1 MACRRRD
8 ASGARRRCAGRS
20 APHLPGR
27 SPRGEQ
33 CQGLDHDVRLREVAA
48 DEGYGRMPD
57 LFSLYLRSTRR
68 RARRTSLLLQTRR
81 AAAGRR
87 AFRSVAP
94 YASLSILSARLGS
107 AMSLRFQPFGS
118 LKRVPSSGLSLCA
131 RSNFP
136 GSCADGSAASTVI
149 GGGGTVRSQVDFGG
163 LQLVCFR
170 TPVRRFRPSVHRT
183 GWKHLTAC
191 RCEKGDIDPRV
202 VITHRLGLSQAPMA
216 YKNFKDNQDEFRK
229 VVLKL

>member
-1 MACRRRD
+1 M
-8 ASGARRRCAGRS
+8 
-20 APHLPGR
+20 
-27 SPRGEQ
+27 
-33 CQGLDHDVRLREVAA
+33 
-48 DEGYGRMPD
+48 
-57 LFSLYLRSTRR
+57 
-68 RARRTSLLLQTRR
+68 
-81 AAAGRR
+81 
-87 AFRSVAP
+87 
-94 YASLSILSARLGS
+94 
-107 AMSLRFQPFGS
+107 
-118 LKRVPSSGLSLCA
+118 
-131 RSNFP
+131 
-136 GSCADGSAASTVI
+136 I
-149 GGGGTVRSQVDFGG
+149 GGGGTVRSQVDSGG